1 MLILQFSVSLCP
13 GLKVFKMDIKH
24 VALIMDGNGRW
35 AELRGLSRIDGHRE
49 GVKRVGDIIN
59 ASIDLDL
66 KALTLYVFSMENW
79 QRPENEVNALM
90 SLLILYL
97 KNEME
102 KLAKDNIVFKAIGNI
117 EKLPQS
123 IQALLKD
130 FELLTRGN
138 NGLLLTAAIS
148 YGGREEIL
156 RAVKRMMKDGL
167 TPEEINENT
176 FENYLYTKG
185 LPPPDLI
192 IRTSGEMRLSNFLLW
207 QSAYSELYFSE
218 TLWPDFRSDEFIS
231 IVMECQ
237 KRERRFGSLS
247 RRYSRK

>member
-1 MLILQFSVSLCP
+1 
-13 GLKVFKMDIKH
+13 MDIKH

-35 AELRGLSRIDGHRE
+35 AEIRGLSRIDGHRE

-138 NGLLLTAAIS
+138 NGLLLTAAVS

-247 RRYSRK
+247 GRYSRK

>member
-1 MLILQFSVSLCP
+1 MN
-13 GLKVFKMDIKH
+13 IKH
-24 VALIMDGNGRW
+24 VAIIMDGNGRW
-35 AELRGLSRIDGHRE
+35 AELRGLSRIEGHRE

-59 ASIDLDL
+59 ASIGLDL

-79 QRPENEVNALM
+79 QRPKNEVNALM

-97 KNEME
+97 KNEMK
-102 KLAKDNIVFKAIGNI
+102 KLAKDNIVFRVIGNI
-117 EKLPQS
+117 EKLPQN
-123 IQALLKD
+123 IQTLLKD

-138 NGLLLTAAIS
+138 TGLSLTAAIS

-185 LPPPDLI
+185 LPAPDLI

-207 QSAYSELYFSE
+207 QSAYSELYFTE
-218 TLWPDFRSDEFIS
+218 TMWPDFTKDEFIAA
-231 IVMECQ
+231 IGEYER
-237 KRERRFGSLS
+237 RERRFGALPKICSS
-247 RRYSRK
+247 K

>member
-1 MLILQFSVSLCP
+1 
-13 GLKVFKMDIKH
+13 MDIKH

-35 AELRGLSRIDGHRE
+35 AEIRGLSRIDGHRE

-102 KLAKDNIVFKAIGNI
+102 KLVKDNIVFKAIGNI

>member
-1 MLILQFSVSLCP
+1 
-13 GLKVFKMDIKH
+13 MDIKH

-247 RRYSRK
+247 GRYSRK

>member
-1 MLILQFSVSLCP
+1 
-13 GLKVFKMDIKH
+13 MDIKH

-117 EKLPQS
+117 EKLPRS
-123 IQALLKD
+123 IQTLLKD

-247 RRYSRK
+247 GRYSRK

>member
-1 MLILQFSVSLCP
+1 
-13 GLKVFKMDIKH
+13 MDIKH

-35 AELRGLSRIDGHRE
+35 AEIRGLSRIDGHRE

-185 LPPPDLI
+185 LPLPDLI